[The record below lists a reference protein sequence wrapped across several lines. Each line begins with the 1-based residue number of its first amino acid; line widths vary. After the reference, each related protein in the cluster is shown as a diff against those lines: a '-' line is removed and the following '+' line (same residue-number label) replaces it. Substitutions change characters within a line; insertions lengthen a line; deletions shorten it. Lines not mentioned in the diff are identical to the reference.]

1 MMKKEQYTVV
11 AFQHGELIRNEHYSK
26 FEDARKRVTQIER
39 EAHKSHSL
47 LNVVLFEDNVKILE
61 RFFG

>member
-1 MMKKEQYTVV
+1 MRYIIEVLS
-11 AFQHGELIRNEHYSK
+11 HGELIRTEHCIK
-26 FEDARKRVTQIER
+26 FEDARKRVSQIER

-47 LNVVLFEDNVKILE
+47 LNVVLFEDHVKIIE